1 VRLAWAFAAV
11 DLLVAGYLLGY
22 ARRRQQGPRE
32 PIVAVGLVLVLVGVT
47 LGVVTWRAEH
57 GRPVVVE
64 VDYDGTAGTGV

>member
-1 VRLAWAFAAV
+1 VRLAWVFAAV

-32 PIVAVGLVLVLVGVT
+32 PIVAVGLVLVLIGMT

-57 GRPVVVE
+57 RGHPVVV
-64 VDYDGTAGTGV
+64 YDGSYVPLN